1 MQNIATLGWCL
12 YLCINSEAMKK
23 NNILILVALEAEL
36 GAESVA
42 LLSERCDVRMTG
54 IGKILA
60 YEATLAALREGDY
73 DTVINIGTCGSFRHP
88 FATVLHPSVVAQGDV
103 YIDPNSI
110 FYSAPEQLTTGDEGC
125 SIASSDNF
133 IGVDTPETLRRL
145 IEPYDCMDLESYA
158 IVRAVRFHAKQEGC
172 AEPTIHMIK
181 VVSDGCDGSV
191 EDWQTRIER
200 LRPTLLDAAQK
211 LLDEIN
217 NK

>member
-1 MQNIATLGWCL
+1 
-12 YLCINSEAMKK
+12 MKK
-23 NNILILVALEAEL
+23 NNILMLVALEAEL

-54 IGKILA
+54 IGKILS

-88 FATVLHPSVVAQGDV
+88 FATVLRPSVVAQGDV

-110 FYSAPEQLTTGDEGC
+110 FYSAPEQLATGDEGC
-125 SIASSDNF
+125 AIASSDNF
-133 IGVDTPETLRRL
+133 IGVDTPESLRRL
-145 IEPYDCMDLESYA
+145 IEPYDCMDMESYA
-158 IVRAVRFHAKQEGC
+158 IVRAVRFLAKQEGC

-200 LRPTLLDAAQK
+200 LRPTLLAAAEQ
-211 LLDEIN
+211 LLDEIS
-217 NK
+217 K

>member
-1 MQNIATLGWCL
+1 M
-12 YLCINSEAMKK
+12 
-23 NNILILVALEAEL
+23 LVALEAEL

-42 LLSERCDVRMTG
+42 LLSEHCDVRMTG

-60 YEATLAALREGDY
+60 YEATLAALRDKEY

-88 FATVLHPSVVAQGDV
+88 FATVLRPSVVAQGDV

-110 FYSAPEQLTTGDEGC
+110 FYSTPEQLTTGDEEC

-145 IEPYDCMDLESYA
+145 IEPYDCMDMESYA

-172 AEPTIHMIK
+172 AEPAIHMIK

-200 LRPTLLDAAQK
+200 LRPTLLAAAEK
-211 LLDEIN
+211 LLDEIS
-217 NK
+217 K

>member
-1 MQNIATLGWCL
+1 M
-12 YLCINSEAMKK
+12 
-23 NNILILVALEAEL
+23 LVALEAEL

-60 YEATLAALREGDY
+60 YEATLAALRDKEY

-88 FATVLHPSVVAQGDV
+88 FATVLRPSVVAQGDV

-110 FYSAPEQLTTGDEGC
+110 FYSTPEQLTTGDEEC

-145 IEPYDCMDLESYA
+145 IEPYDCMDMESYA

-172 AEPTIHMIK
+172 AEPAIHMIK

-200 LRPTLLDAAQK
+200 LRPTLLAAAEK
-211 LLDEIN
+211 LLDEIS
-217 NK
+217 K

>member
-1 MQNIATLGWCL
+1 
-12 YLCINSEAMKK
+12 MKK
-23 NNILILVALEAEL
+23 NNILMLVALEAEL

-60 YEATLAALREGDY
+60 YEATLAALRDKEY

-110 FYSAPEQLTTGDEGC
+110 FYSAPEHLTTGDEGC

-145 IEPYDCMDLESYA
+145 LEPYDCMDMESYA

-200 LRPTLLDAAQK
+200 LRPMLLAAAEK
-211 LLDEIN
+211 LLDEIS
-217 NK
+217 K

>member
-1 MQNIATLGWCL
+1 
-12 YLCINSEAMKK
+12 MKK
-23 NNILILVALEAEL
+23 NNILMLVALEAEL

-54 IGKILA
+54 IGKILS

-88 FATVLHPSVVAQGDV
+88 FATVLRPSVVAQGDV

-110 FYSAPEQLTTGDEGC
+110 FYSAPEQLATGDEGC

-133 IGVDTPETLRRL
+133 IGVDTPESLRRL
-145 IEPYDCMDLESYA
+145 IEPYDCMDMESYA
-158 IVRAVRFHAKQEGC
+158 IVRAVRFLAKQEGC

-200 LRPTLLDAAQK
+200 LRPTLLAAAEQ
-211 LLDEIN
+211 LLDEIS
-217 NK
+217 K

>member
-1 MQNIATLGWCL
+1 MQNIATLGLCL
-12 YLCINSEAMKK
+12 YLCINSETMKK
-23 NNILILVALEAEL
+23 NNTLMLVALEAEL

-73 DTVINIGTCGSFRHP
+73 DTIINIGTCGSFRHP

-110 FYSAPEQLTTGDEGC
+110 FYSAPEQLSTGDEGC

-145 IEPYDCMDLESYA
+145 IEPYDCMDMESYA